1 MDLDEHEVGYF
12 INQVGLA
19 ATSFGVT
26 TEDATAVGTTL
37 NKIFGVRC
45 APPTVVIPKEEAQLQ
60 SICVANTCPLSPGD
74 TCAAYQP
81 TFEPAVA
88 NSTLVGNTTTSTAS
102 TTASKSSG
110 APTGSSTS
118 TSSSSGAASVMGVS
132 ISVVLA
138 AAVFALAY

>member
-12 INQVGLA
+12 ITQVGLA
-19 ATSFGVT
+19 AASFGVT

-37 NKIFGVRC
+37 GKIFGVRC
-45 APPTVVIPKEEAQLQ
+45 APATVVIPSQEAQLQ

-88 NSTLVGNTTTSTAS
+88 NSTLVGNTTTTSS
-102 TTASKSSG
+102 SKSAG
-110 APTGSSTS
+110 APTVSPTS
-118 TSSSSGAASVMGVS
+118 TSASSGAASFMGVS

>member
-12 INQVGLA
+12 ITQVGLA
-19 ATSFGVT
+19 AASFGVT

-37 NKIFGVRC
+37 GKIFGVRC
-45 APPTVVIPKEEAQLQ
+45 APPTPVIPSQGPQLQ

-88 NSTLVGNTTTSTAS
+88 NITLVGNTTTSTN
-102 TTASKSSG
+102 TTASG
-110 APTGSSTS
+110 TAAPTGSST
-118 TSSSSGAASVMGVS
+118 TSAKSAASLMGVS

>member
-12 INQVGLA
+12 ITQVGLA
-19 ATSFGVT
+19 AASFGVT
-26 TEDATAVGTTL
+26 TEDATAVGMTL
-37 NKIFGVRC
+37 SKIFGVRC
-45 APPTVVIPKEEAQLQ
+45 APATPVIPSQGPQLQ

-88 NSTLVGNTTTSTAS
+88 NSTLVGNTTTT
-102 TTASKSSG
+102 TTASGSA
-110 APTGSSTS
+110 APTSSPTKAA
-118 TSSSSGAASVMGVS
+118 TGAASLMGASV
-132 ISVVLA
+132 SVVLA

>member
-12 INQVGLA
+12 ITQVGLA
-19 ATSFGVT
+19 AASFGVT

-45 APPTVVIPKEEAQLQ
+45 APATPVIPSQDPQLQ
-60 SICVANTCPLSPGD
+60 SICVANSCPLSPGD

-81 TFEPAVA
+81 SFEPAVA
-88 NSTLVGNTTTSTAS
+88 NSTLVDNTITS
-102 TTASKSSG
+102 TTASRT
-110 APTGSSTS
+110 ATPTASST
-118 TSSSSGAASVMGVS
+118 TSATGAASFMGAS
-132 ISVVLA
+132 ISVVFA

>member
-12 INQVGLA
+12 ITQVGLA
-19 ATSFGVT
+19 AASFGVT

-45 APPTVVIPKEEAQLQ
+45 APATPVIPSQDPQLQ
-60 SICVANTCPLSPGD
+60 SICVADTCPLSPGD

-88 NSTLVGNTTTSTAS
+88 NSTLVGNTTTST
-102 TTASKSSG
+102 TASSTA
-110 APTGSSTS
+110 APTGSSTTLAKS
-118 TSSSSGAASVMGVS
+118 AASLTGAS

>member
-12 INQVGLA
+12 IIQVGLA
-19 ATSFGVT
+19 AASFGVT

-45 APPTVVIPKEEAQLQ
+45 APATPVIPSQGPQLQ

-88 NSTLVGNTTTSTAS
+88 NSTLVGNTTTST
-102 TTASKSSG
+102 TTASRTA
-110 APTGSSTS
+110 APTGSST
-118 TSSSSGAASVMGVS
+118 TSATGAASLMGAS